1 MMERPMPKAINDSAS
16 YGAEALPAGFREMS
30 DVMRSQSPAS
40 QGGAGEQPGAPLL
53 GLIALAAHWMK
64 KRA

>member
-1 MMERPMPKAINDSAS
+1 MMDRPKPKASDDPAS

-30 DVMRSQSPAS
+30 DVMRIHSQAT
-40 QGGAGEQPGAPLL
+40 QGGAGAQPRAPLL